1 MKQKKRVLKWCKLST
16 KWERVGKSG
25 VYSYI
30 STQIQE
36 KNMINIIGTYECKAD
51 AKGRVMFPAALKKQ
65 LNNVLG
71 DGFVIKRSVFNK
83 CLEIHPMEEWNVVVE
98 QVNKLNRF
106 VKKNN
111 DFIRSYMSGL
121 KVVDVDG
128 SGRFLIPKDLY
139 LFADLDKEIVLSS
152 SVNMIEIWDKEK
164 YEISVAETLVG
175 FGDLAEQVMGN
186 QPKDDTDGVS

>member
-1 MKQKKRVLKWCKLST
+1 
-16 KWERVGKSG
+16 
-25 VYSYI
+25 
-30 STQIQE
+30 
-36 KNMINIIGTYECKAD
+36 MINIIGTYECKAD

-83 CLEIHPMEEWNVVVE
+83 CLEIHPMAEWNVVVE